1 MSITPPFSNTVF
13 TIVAVQWR
21 HENDTMMK
29 KVVTVKAY
37 LENEISASIETK
49 RRILADETLLE
60 TIAETARLCVEAYRR
75 GNKTILAGNGGSA
88 ADAQHI
94 AAELVG
100 RYGFDRPSIPS
111 LALTTD
117 TSNLTAIGNDYGY
130 DRVFSR
136 QLEGMG
142 NEGDIFFG
150 ISTSGNSQNLVNAFE
165 SAKEKG
171 ITTVALVGRD
181 GGKMAKMADIAIV
194 VPSDATPRIQES
206 HILIG
211 HIVCDV
217 IEKELFGDGVEE

>member
-1 MSITPPFSNTVF
+1 
-13 TIVAVQWR
+13 
-21 HENDTMMK
+21 MK
-29 KVVTVKAY
+29 NYIKEQVKQSYQTKQAIY
-37 LENEISASIETK
+37 ENEALLDTITEVAK
-49 RRILADETLLE
+49 VCVDVYKNDKKTL
-60 TIAETARLCVEAYRR
+60 I
-75 GNKTILAGNGGSA
+75 AGNGGSA

-130 DRVFSR
+130 DQVFSR

-142 NEGDIFFG
+142 VEGDLFIG
-150 ISTSGNSQNLVNAFE
+150 ISTSGNSKNVINAFE
-165 SAKEKG
+165 VAKKKG

-181 GGKMAKMADIAIV
+181 GGEMAKMADFSII
-194 VPSDATPRIQES
+194 VPSNATPRIQES

-211 HIVCDV
+211 HIICDI
-217 IEKELFGDGVEE
+217 IEKELFGEGVA